1 MIKRQQEFDVMSMVR
16 PIHRARRSE
25 TRQRNPTMR
34 RYESRPTTHHAKQTT
49 GSARRL
55 AACLGLALCAAAP
68 ALADVPPDYG
78 FDFVTIGDTGNV
90 AYEGGPFGQLAG
102 RGSVNYEYRMATMEI
117 SAAQWL
123 EFINIFSPQIGTPFW
138 GQLNTTAPIQPA
150 WPSTNQFVLTGSA
163 SEVGQYPVLG
173 ISWRQAAMYVNWLN
187 NDKATDLWAIMD
199 GAYDV
204 STFDYQEGIGFTDQ
218 AAHHPDAR
226 YWIPTLDE
234 WLKAVY
240 YDPDKDGTGEGG
252 WWLYPDGS
260 DSPLTI
266 GPPGMGATNGGPF
279 DGANNIPLGAY
290 GVTTPW
296 GLLDA
301 SGGAAEWTE
310 ELVLGDF
317 GIAGRMLRGSH
328 ANDGETGWYLDQ
340 IDVPGW
346 GGPLSGSNLGSG
358 VRIASSIPTPSIMYV
373 VIVMLPGI
381 LYRRQ
386 RS

>member
-1 MIKRQQEFDVMSMVR
+1 MRGMMCSAVR
-16 PIHRARRSE
+16 TGGVTAPFSRETTSHGTDRSIR
-25 TRQRNPTMR
+25 TVAP
-34 RYESRPTTHHAKQTT
+34 
-49 GSARRL
+49 
-55 AACLGLALCAAAP
+55 ACLCLALCWAAP

-346 GGPLSGSNLGSG
+346 GGPLPGSNFGSG
-358 VRIASSIPTPSIMYV
+358 LRIASSIPAPGAWCAFV
-373 VIVMLPGI
+373 LP
-381 LYRRQ
+381 LLMTSRR
-386 RS
+386 RHTA